1 MGVESMP
8 KFLENKTVLVTG
20 ATGFLAKAFVEK
32 ILRVQPNVR
41 RLYLLIRASDLAS
54 ATQRLHNE
62 IIEKEL
68 FRVVKEKWGANLDSF
83 ISEKV
88 MAVPGDVSYENLG
101 IKDSKLRND
110 MWKEIDIILNSAATT
125 TFDERYDVALGI
137 NTFGAVHVSS
147 FARNCI
153 NLKVLLHVSTA
164 YVCGE
169 KKGQI
174 LESPFQM
181 EETLNG
187 SSKLDIKAEKQLAEE
202 YLNKLRGEGATD
214 RTITSTMKDL
224 GMKRAKLYGWP
235 NTYVYTKAMGEM
247 LLGLFRENLPLV
259 IIRPTMVSSTYK
271 EPFSGWIEGVR
282 TIDGVVAAYGK
293 GKLKSF
299 LGHHETILD
308 IIPVDMVV
316 NCMIVAM
323 VACANQSSQII
334 LHVGSSWRNPI
345 KFSSFRNIIFQY
357 FTEHPLVSKNG
368 ESIKVD
374 KGIVLSSMA
383 IFRAYMAIRYVLPL
397 KVFQIANAIISQY
410 YQDSINDLER
420 KINSGMRLA
429 ELYKPYVFFMGRFDD
444 SNTEK
449 LQMATN
455 ESGVDSHSFG
465 FDPKCI
471 DWEDYIMNT
480 HIPGLKKYALK
491 T

>member
-1 MGVESMP
+1 MELESIP
-8 KFLENKTVLVTG
+8 KFLENKTILVTG

-32 ILRVQPNVR
+32 ILRVQPDIK

-62 IIEKEL
+62 VIGKDL
-68 FRVVKEKWGANLDSF
+68 FRVVREKWGPNLDSF

-88 MAVPGDVSYENLG
+88 IAVPGDVSNENLG
-101 IKDSKLRND
+101 VKDSDLRNN
-110 MWKEIDIILNSAATT
+110 MWNEIDIILNSAATT

-137 NTFGAVHVSS
+137 NTFSALHVMG

-174 LESPFQM
+174 LESPFEM

-187 SSKLDIKAEKQLAEE
+187 SSRLDIKAEKQLVDE
-202 YLNKLRGEGATD
+202 YLDKLRGQGATD
-214 RTITSTMKDL
+214 RAITSTMKDL
-224 GMKRAKLYGWP
+224 GIKRARLYGWP

-247 LLGLFRENLPLV
+247 LLGRFRENLPLV

-282 TIDGVVAAYGK
+282 TIDGVVSAYGK
-293 GKLKSF
+293 GKLQCF
-299 LGHHETILD
+299 LGHHETIFD
-308 IIPVDMVV
+308 IIPADMVV

-323 VACANQSSQII
+323 VAYANQSSEII

-345 KFSSFRNIIFQY
+345 KFSSFRNVVVRY
-357 FTEHPLVSKNG
+357 FAENPLVSKNG
-368 ESIKVD
+368 KSISVGKVT
-374 KGIVLSSMA
+374 VLSSMA
-383 IFRAYMAIRYVLPL
+383 SFRAYMAIRYIIPL
-397 KVFQIANAIISQY
+397 KVFQIANAVICQH
-410 YQDSINDLER
+410 YQDLIIDLNR
-420 KINSGMRLA
+420 KMKSVMRLA
-429 ELYKPYVFFMGRFDD
+429 ELYEPYVFFTSRFDD

-449 LQMATN
+449 LRLATS
-455 ESGVDSHSFG
+455 ESGVDSQLFG

-471 DWEDYIMNT
+471 DWKDYLMNT
-480 HIPGLKKYALK
+480 HIPGLRKYALK
-491 T
+491 L